1 MPRISLRLSDAMTN
15 RKQNEIKE
23 IMSEEDA
30 HYFAN
35 YFKKLGWHKPLSQF
49 EAYIVEAEQGVRT
62 NLVAQVDGAPVGYV
76 TILWESD
83 HPYFQERHIPEIK
96 DLNVFPAERGQGF
109 GKALLQAAE
118 KCVFERSKIVGLG
131 VGLTRDYAVAQIL
144 YVQQGYIPNGEGATS
159 YHAPIQYGESC
170 QIDDDLVLW
179 MVKHV

>member
-1 MPRISLRLSDAMTN
+1 MALNISQFMH
-15 RKQNEIKE
+15 Q
-23 IMSEEDA
+23 EDA
-30 HYFAN
+30 QYFAD

-49 EAYIVEAEQGVRT
+49 EAYIAEAEYRIRT
-62 NLVAQVDGAPVGYV
+62 NLVAKSNGLPVGYL

-96 DLNVFPAERGQGF
+96 DLNVFPDERGKGF

-144 YVQQGYIPNGEGATS
+144 YVKQGYIPNGEGATS
-159 YHAPIQYGESC
+159 YHAPLEYGKTC
-170 QIDDDLVLW
+170 QIDDDLILW